1 MTFSFDQF
9 RFQLYLLSFRWHYLT
24 FRHLLV
30 LFLSLQSQ
38 VERLTKVGKST
49 ETIPF
54 EEWVWTARTCIQPLL
69 PPTCQHLDFELRS
82 QNYFR
87 LPQQQQQQRQCKQK
101 QQPKNKMTVFEESVI
116 TKTADWKFDLRQSTY
131 MRTLNWHTSFKLTSK
146 SLRQVRDPDFFLL
159 AQSSAEGRKRGS
171 FTVITGT
178 GELEAVKIFIVS
190 LLCV

>member
-87 LPQQQQQQRQCKQK
+87 LPQQQQQQQQQQQRQCKQK
-101 QQPKNKMTVFEESVI
+101 QDDGFRRVSHCKNCRLEVWFKIIYLYENSEP
-116 TKTADWKFDLRQSTY
+116 TY
-131 MRTLNWHTSFKLTSK
+131 
-146 SLRQVRDPDFFLL
+146 FFLTDF
-159 AQSSAEGRKRGS
+159 EV
-171 FTVITGT
+171 FT
-178 GELEAVKIFIVS
+178 AS
-190 LLCV
+190 